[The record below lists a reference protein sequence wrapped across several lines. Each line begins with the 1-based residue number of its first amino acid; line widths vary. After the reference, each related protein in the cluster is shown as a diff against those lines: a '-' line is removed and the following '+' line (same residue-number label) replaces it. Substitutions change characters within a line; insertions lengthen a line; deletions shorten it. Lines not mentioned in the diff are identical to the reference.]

1 MLAENWHNESLVKHT
16 YKRGFHSYISILS
29 EIYACADPE
38 KKSMRGDPKEY
49 PNLQG
54 GGGGCPIFDNN
65 FPARPSL
72 DPRML
77 YILAILLHIDFITY
91 ALDP

>member
-1 MLAENWHNESLVKHT
+1 MAFIRIFQYYLKFMHA
-16 YKRGFHSYISILS
+16 RIQ
-29 EIYACADPE
+29 
-38 KKSMRGDPKEY
+38 KKNPWRGDPEEY
-49 PNLQG
+49 PNLQGG